1 MCFEVV
7 PRHFFL
13 DNIFAEQA
21 YSNIA
26 FQIGAGQTIS
36 HPYTVAFQTELL
48 NIKKGESILEIGT
61 GSGFQTSILCEMGA
75 KVFSIER
82 HKELHLKAKNI
93 LRHLKYNCRLSFGDG
108 YKGLPSFAPFDKII
122 ITCGAPDVPEEL
134 LNQLKVGGVMVIPI
148 GEGEEQ
154 LMKRITKVSEHEVE
168 IEDFGVFKFVPML
181 ENKVK

>member
-1 MCFEVV
+1 
-7 PRHFFL
+7 
-13 DNIFAEQA
+13 
-21 YSNIA
+21 
-26 FQIGAGQTIS
+26 
-36 HPYTVAFQTELL
+36 
-48 NIKKGESILEIGT
+48 
-61 GSGFQTSILCEMGA
+61 
-75 KVFSIER
+75 
-82 HKELHLKAKNI
+82 
-93 LRHLKYNCRLSFGDG
+93 LSFGDG